1 MAEEKKTVM
10 DSKEVVVK
18 EHSGKDEVCVDFEG
32 TTQSSA
38 PAKVLIEEDSY
49 LGVVVSVDLIKS
61 ASYDNKNVV
70 VDKVVF
76 AIRLDDEG
84 VTDAELAMFV
94 NPIIKKSSGTSGYSN
109 SKLYD
114 LLEKSGDL
122 EAAKAQGDRIKK
134 LVGLL
139 EFLQATY
146 VGRKCK
152 ALVKTTNKGTDKQYS
167 SVGNIVRFVGKVEP
181 AEKEA
186 EK

>member
-1 MAEEKKTVM
+1 MAIEKTEEKERV
-10 DSKEVVVK
+10 
-18 EHSGKDEVCVDFEG
+18 SGKDEVCVDFEG
-32 TTQSSA
+32 LAQSSA

-49 LGVVVSVDLIKS
+49 PGEITGVDLIKS
-61 ASYDNKNVV
+61 ASYENKNVI

-76 AIRLDDEG
+76 SIRLDDES

-94 NPIIKKSSGTSGYSN
+94 NPVIRKSGGTAGYSN

-122 EAAKAQGDRIKK
+122 EKAKGFGPGLKT

-139 EFLQATY
+139 EFLQETY

-152 ALVKTTNKGTDKQYS
+152 ALVKTVNKGTEKQYS
-167 SVGNIVRFVGKVEP
+167 SVGNIVRFVEAAPK
-181 AEKEA
+181 AEEKKEV
-186 EK
+186 K